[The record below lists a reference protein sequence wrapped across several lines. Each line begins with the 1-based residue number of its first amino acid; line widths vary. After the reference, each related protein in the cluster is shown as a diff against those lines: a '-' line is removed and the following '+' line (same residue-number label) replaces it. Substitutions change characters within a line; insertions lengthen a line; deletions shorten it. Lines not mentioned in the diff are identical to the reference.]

1 MDLIE
6 LREFLNGHTGQFLL
20 SYLCDFMIE
29 TSVKSGANAEWIK
42 GMGMMIDHLKKVD
55 AKCREQNEINR
66 R

>member
-6 LREFLNGHTGQFLL
+6 LREFLHSRTGQFLMD
-20 SYLCDFMIE
+20 YLHGYMVE
-29 TSVKSGANAEWIK
+29 TSVKNGANAEWIK

-55 AKCREQNEINR
+55 EKCREQNEMNR